1 VTPNAREDMTEAF
14 RVPVSELYQR
24 LSAGND
30 VKYVVFD
37 GVVTQRLL
45 DLFRDRAGTY
55 YLIGA
60 RTSDQLDVPPNVK
73 VSTFEGI
80 KKLA

>member
-1 VTPNAREDMTEAF
+1 
-14 RVPVSELYQR
+14 YQR
-24 LSAGND
+24 LSAGD
-30 VKYVVFD
+30 EVRYVVFD

-45 DLFRDRAGTY
+45 DLLRDRGGTY

-60 RTSDQLDVPPNVK
+60 RLSDPLEVPPNVK

-80 KKLA
+80 KRLA